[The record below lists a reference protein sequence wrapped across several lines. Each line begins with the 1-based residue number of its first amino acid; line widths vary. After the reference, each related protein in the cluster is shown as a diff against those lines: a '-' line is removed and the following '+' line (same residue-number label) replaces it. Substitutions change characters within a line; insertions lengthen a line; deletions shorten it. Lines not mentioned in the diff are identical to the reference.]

1 MGKPSRHLLA
11 VLAICLPLAFL
22 CSCAGK
28 RGARATL
35 RTSVQGR
42 EVTAVLRGWA
52 TIANSEAGD
61 AAVIKFGGTEIRVE
75 TDRLLVD
82 GVVRGN
88 LPADA
93 RRVEV
98 VWFGNELIVT
108 ADGQEVFKGQI

>member
-1 MGKPSRHLLA
+1 MRTPSRHHLA
-11 VLAICLPLAFL
+11 AFALCMLFAFL
-22 CSCAGK
+22 CGCAGK
-28 RGARATL
+28 RGAQATL
-35 RTSVQGR
+35 RTTVQGR
-42 EVTAVLRGWA
+42 EVTAVLRGRA

-61 AAVIKFGGTEIRVE
+61 AAVIHFGGTEIRVE
-75 TDRLLVD
+75 SDGVLVD

-108 ADGQEVFKGQI
+108 ADGNEVFRGEI